1 LALWTQA
8 LWTVDVLDLTSRMF
22 VYETQEW
29 FGLYCN
35 MVWVWGSRLWLP
47 RTVLALWTQALWTV
61 DVLDLTS
68 HMFIFEALGWFG
80 LCCNMVWVW
89 GSELGLPLPSHGFGS
104 FSQFSY
110 IL

>member
-1 LALWTQA
+1 
-8 LWTVDVLDLTSRMF
+8 VDVLDLTSRMF

-47 RTVLALWTQALWTV
+47 RTFLALWTQALWTV

-89 GSELGLPLPSHGFGS
+89 GSELGLP
-104 FSQFSY
+104 
-110 IL
+110 